1 MNKSRNLYQAIS
13 LPTGEIINPV
23 CVGDLPTYNYSVA
36 AETAVEDVTKYFDSH
51 LDLPGVILTGQG
63 CLLGMISRRRIFER
77 LGRFYGVELFLR
89 KPIIR
94 LYQNL
99 GLKLYSLSNSSSIK
113 EAVHYAL
120 SRPSKDIYEPIV
132 LISEDSEF
140 RLLDVETFL
149 IAQSR
154 TMDHLNNLVGNLNR
168 IKLALADNSLGLQ
181 KTISMIMKGLQQV
194 VPYHHASIHIK
205 EAYGASSA
213 SQSISYPANDAMEQI
228 DDSPF
233 YQFIL
238 NMNQPLCIEDI
249 KELSNWKEISA
260 LGDLRTWMG
269 LPLRNEHDLL
279 GVLSLARRSRSPFN
293 KDEMEIAQAFAD
305 YITTA
310 LNKSTKPT
318 QQIFLPLPSQ

>member
-1 MNKSRNLYQAIS
+1 MSNSRRLYKAIS

-23 CVGDLPTYNYSVA
+23 CVGDLPTYNYSVT
-36 AETAVEDVTKYFDSH
+36 AETLAEVVTKYFDLH
-51 LDLPGVILTGQG
+51 TDLPGVILTGQG
-63 CLLGMISRRRIFER
+63 RLLGMISRRRIFER

-89 KPIIR
+89 KPVIR

-99 GLKLYSLSNSSSIK
+99 GLELYSLSSSNSIK

-120 SRPSKDIYEPIV
+120 NRPSKDIYEPIV
-132 LISEDSEF
+132 LVSEDSEF
-140 RLLDVETFL
+140 RLLDVETLL

-168 IKLALADNSLGLQ
+168 IKSAVADNSLGLRE
-181 KTISMIMKGLQQV
+181 TFNMIMNGLKQV
-194 VPYHHASIHIK
+194 VPYHHASVHIR
-205 EAYGASSA
+205 EVYGLPCAL
-213 SQSISYPANDAMEQI
+213 QSTSYPAHDPMEQI

-238 NMNQPLCIEDI
+238 NMNQSLCIEDVR
-249 KELSNWKEISA
+249 ELSNWKEVSA

-269 LPLRNEHDLL
+269 LPLRNEHDPL

-293 KDEMEIAQAFAD
+293 KDEMDIAQAFAD
-305 YITTA
+305 YITIA
-310 LNKSTKPT
+310 LNKSAKPT
-318 QQIFLPLPSQ
+318 KRISIPIPSK